1 MMSSTRPAT
10 LQFAFKIVPSVTRSR
25 IFLAFLLLLLFSASA
40 SAHRE
45 DYIDET
51 LVFATLNRGEI
62 ESQYWF
68 DVGSED
74 SDDLFTRHHI
84 VLEYGITDRWM
95 IDGRVS
101 GLDEDGFHLDS
112 SRLETR
118 YRFFDEG
125 TLPIDI
131 AVSGEVNTN
140 RDAQGHQIVGVEP
153 RLILSKNFGKLNLT
167 TNLAE
172 EFPFTRHSPS
182 LEVRG
187 GWQYDAAKFF
197 RFGSELRYDTEER
210 SVAVIP
216 QIWLVFPHEV
226 SFKVGYFYDFSGAHE
241 RFVRVA
247 LVKGF

>member
-1 MMSSTRPAT
+1 MIRHYSRWVAP
-10 LQFAFKIVPSVTRSR
+10 FVTRSR
-25 IFLAFLLLLLFSASA
+25 IFPAFLFLLFCSSTTF
-40 SAHRE
+40 AHRE

-51 LVFATLNRGEI
+51 LVFATLDRGEV

-74 SDDLFTRHHI
+74 SNQFTRHHI
-84 VLEYGITDRWM
+84 ALEYGITDHWM

-140 RDAQGHQIVGVEP
+140 RDAQGHQIVGIEP
-153 RLILSKNFGKLNLT
+153 RLILSKDFGKLNLT
-167 TNLAE
+167 ANLAE
-172 EFPFTRHSPS
+172 GFPFNHHSPS
-182 LEVRG
+182 LEVRA
-187 GWQYDAAKFF
+187 GWQYDATKFF
-197 RFGSELRYDTEER
+197 RFGSELRYDTGER
-210 SVAVIP
+210 SVVAIP

>member
-1 MMSSTRPAT
+1 VT
-10 LQFAFKIVPSVTRSR
+10 LSR
-25 IFLAFLLLLLFSASA
+25 KFPTVLFLLLFSSDAF
-40 SAHRE
+40 AHRE

-51 LVFATLNRGEI
+51 LVFATLGRGEI

-74 SDDLFTRHHI
+74 SNRFTRHHI
-84 VLEYGITDRWM
+84 ALEYGLTDHWM

-118 YRFFDEG
+118 YRFFNEG

-131 AVSGEVNTN
+131 AVSGELNTD
-140 RDAQGHQIVGVEP
+140 RDEQGHQIVGIEP
-153 RLILSKNFGKLNLT
+153 RLILSKDFGKLNLT

-172 EFPFTRHSPS
+172 EFPFTRHRPS
-182 LEVRG
+182 LELRG
-187 GWQYDAAKFF
+187 GWQYDATKFF
-197 RFGSELRYDTEER
+197 RFGAELRYDTEER
-210 SVAVIP
+210 SVAVIL
-216 QIWLVFPHEV
+216 QIWFVFPHEV
-226 SFKVGYFYDFSGAHE
+226 TFKVGYFYDFGGAHE

>member
-1 MMSSTRPAT
+1 MIRHNSR
-10 LQFAFKIVPSVTRSR
+10 QGFPSVTLSR
-25 IFLAFLLLLLFSASA
+25 KFPTVLFLLLFSSDAF
-40 SAHRE
+40 AHRE

-51 LVFATLNRGEI
+51 LVFATLGRGEI

-74 SDDLFTRHHI
+74 SNRFTRHHI
-84 VLEYGITDRWM
+84 ALEYGLTDHWM

-131 AVSGEVNTN
+131 AVSGELNTD
-140 RDAQGHQIVGVEP
+140 RDEQGHQIVGIEP
-153 RLILSKNFGKLNLT
+153 RLILSKDFGKLNLT

-172 EFPFTRHSPS
+172 EFPFTRDSPS

-187 GWQYDAAKFF
+187 GWQYDATKFF
-197 RFGSELRYDTEER
+197 RFGAELRYDTEER

-216 QIWLVFPHEV
+216 QIWFVFPHEV
-226 SFKVGYFYDFSGAHE
+226 TFKVGYFYDLGGAHE